1 MERALT
7 VTQVAERLSVHP
19 KTVYNMLVRGELRGV
34 KVGRVWRVPA
44 EELDVFLRGKRTA
57 AENRLALREYTR
69 REIRRFLEA
78 DKVDE
83 ETACKVEQ
91 LLPQ

>member
-1 MERALT
+1 MERALS
-7 VTQVAERLSVHP
+7 VAQVAERLSVHP

-44 EELDVFLRGKRTA
+44 EELEVFLRGERA
-57 AENRLALREYTR
+57 AEARPTLREYTR
-69 REIRRFLEA
+69 SEIRRFLKA

-83 ETACKVEQ
+83 ATVRKVEQ
-91 LLPQ
+91 LLQ

>member
-7 VTQVAERLSVHP
+7 VPQVAERLSVHP
-19 KTVYNMLVRGELRGV
+19 KTVYSMLVRGELRGV

-44 EELDVFLRGKRTA
+44 EELEAFLRGEKATT
-57 AENRLALREYTR
+57 ENRPALREYTR

-83 ETACKVEQ
+83 ETARKVEQ
-91 LLPQ
+91 LLQ

>member
-7 VTQVAERLSVHP
+7 VPQVAERLSVHP

-44 EELDVFLRGKRTA
+44 EELEVFLRGERTA
-57 AENRLALREYTR
+57 AENRPALREYTR

-83 ETACKVEQ
+83 ATARKVEQ
-91 LLPQ
+91 LLQ

>member
-19 KTVYNMLVRGELRGV
+19 KTVYNMLVRGELRGI

-44 EELDVFLRGKRTA
+44 EELEVFLRGERV
-57 AENRLALREYTR
+57 AEIRPALREYTR

-83 ETACKVEQ
+83 ATARKVEQ
-91 LLPQ
+91 LLQ

>member
-7 VTQVAERLSVHP
+7 VPQVAERLSVHP
-19 KTVYNMLVRGELRGV
+19 KTVYSMLVRGELRGI

-44 EELDVFLRGKRTA
+44 EELEVFLRGERA
-57 AENRLALREYTR
+57 AENRPALREYTR
-69 REIRRFLEA
+69 REIRRFVEA

-83 ETACKVEQ
+83 ATARKVEQ
-91 LLPQ
+91 LLQ

>member
-7 VTQVAERLSVHP
+7 VPQVAERLSVHP

-44 EELDVFLRGKRTA
+44 EELEIFLRGERA
-57 AENRLALREYTR
+57 VENRPALREYTR

-83 ETACKVEQ
+83 VTIRKVER
-91 LLPQ
+91 LL

>member
-7 VTQVAERLSVHP
+7 VPQVADRLSVHP

-44 EELDVFLRGKRTA
+44 EELEVFLRGERTA
-57 AENRLALREYTR
+57 AEGRPAFREYTR

-78 DKVDE
+78 DKVNE
-83 ETACKVEQ
+83 ETARKVEQ
-91 LLPQ
+91 LLQ

>member
-7 VTQVAERLSVHP
+7 VPQIAERLSVHP

-34 KVGRVWRVPA
+34 KVSRVWRVPA
-44 EELDVFLRGKRTA
+44 EELEVFLRGEKVV
-57 AENRLALREYTR
+57 ENRPALREYTR
-69 REIRRFLEA
+69 RDIRRFLEA

-83 ETACKVEQ
+83 ATVRKVEQ
-91 LLPQ
+91 LLQ

>member
-7 VTQVAERLSVHP
+7 VPQVAERLSVHP

-44 EELDVFLRGKRTA
+44 EELEVFLRGERV
-57 AENRLALREYTR
+57 AENRPALREYTR

-83 ETACKVEQ
+83 ATARKVEQ
-91 LLPQ
+91 LLQ

>member
-7 VTQVAERLSVHP
+7 VPQVAERLSVHP

-44 EELDVFLRGKRTA
+44 EELEVFLRGERTA
-57 AENRLALREYTR
+57 AEGRPAFREYTR

-83 ETACKVEQ
+83 ATARKVEQ
-91 LLPQ
+91 LLQ

>member
-7 VTQVAERLSVHP
+7 VPQVAERLSVHP

-44 EELDVFLRGKRTA
+44 EELEVFLRGERTA
-57 AENRLALREYTR
+57 AEGRPAFREYTR
-69 REIRRFLEA
+69 REIRRFLAA

-83 ETACKVEQ
+83 ETARKVEQ
-91 LLPQ
+91 LLQ